1 VQENELRLMALSAV
15 FHSFLEL
22 HRSVFLEICSSTC
35 VAYECGSI
43 NLWEIAGRDLRH
55 TESNECVV
63 AMATTAEIVLFNNC
77 EIPA

>member
-1 VQENELRLMALSAV
+1 MALSAV

-43 NLWEIAGRDLRH
+43 NLWEITGSDLTYR
-55 TESNECVV
+55 EQ
-63 AMATTAEIVLFNNC
+63 
-77 EIPA
+77 